1 MLNLPFKMS
10 HRRHNLR
17 VQNLAVVCM
26 GRRKSWKCMYSVIG
40 DEDCL
45 YLTVFTPITHSDRGI
60 PIGITGL
67 TYCTNGER
75 YGSAGI
81 QWDPLNKEV
90 CVDNNCLFL
99 LQWYYMLLIFNLFS
113 VII

>member
-1 MLNLPFKMS
+1 MPTWRFYMLNLPVKMS
-10 HRRHNLR
+10 HRHHNLSHLKKEQYWTG
-17 VQNLAVVCM
+17 VWDAASHGNACTQWDPHNQDL
-26 GRRKSWKCMYSVIG
+26 IG
-40 DEDCL
+40 DEDWL
-45 YLTVFTPITHSDRGI
+45 YVTVFTPMTHSDRGI

-90 CVDNNCLFL
+90 CVDNN
-99 LQWYYMLLIFNLFS
+99 
-113 VII
+113 